1 MLSAKQAFSD
11 FFDTYNTLYNSTTV
25 SAHYTGKKLK
35 GLLSKGGQDLANAV
49 TVESKSIVAKQ
60 YIPAVPGVIG
70 REAGNSTTPNPKI

>member
-1 MLSAKQAFSD
+1 MSAKQAFSY

-35 GLLSKGGQDLANAV
+35 GLLAKGGQDLANAV

-70 REAGNSTTPNPKI
+70 REVGNSTSPNPTI